1 MNATAD
7 GRGGSENGHGA
18 SGVDVDVIVVGGG
31 NAALCAAISAAETGA
46 RVRLLERA
54 PKPERGGNTCFTD
67 GLMRVVYDGADDIT
81 ALSPDL
87 TQDELASADFGTYT
101 EEQFFDDMARLTDY
115 RTNPDLCEILVT
127 RSRGTLRWM
136 RDHGVRFRPNFGRQA
151 YKVDGKFRFWG
162 GATLAVADGG
172 PGLVDSLFR
181 AAERVGVEIV
191 YDAWVRDLIVDAS
204 GAHGVRVRVA
214 GGAEQDQFAGAVVLA
229 CGGFEAN
236 AEWRARY
243 LGPGWD
249 LAKVRGSRYN
259 TGDGLDM
266 AMRAGAQAFG
276 HWSGCHA
283 TAWERNASDFGDPV
297 KTPQFQRHSYPLGIV
312 VNAKGERF
320 IDEGADFRNYTYAKY
335 GQAVLEQPGQVAWQI
350 FDNKVEALMRDE
362 YRTRYVTKYAA
373 DSLEGLASRLTDVDG
388 GQLLRTIEEF
398 NAAVAVDVPFDPNV
412 KDGRSADGLPV
423 PRSNWAN
430 RIDEPPFTAYEVTC
444 GVTFT
449 FGGLKITDQGQVVD
463 LNGAPISG
471 LYAAGEMVGGIFY
484 NNYPGGS
491 GLTSGAVFGRLSGRS
506 AADSVARSGS
516 VRDHATAGHQE
527 RITTP

>member
-1 MNATAD
+1 M
-7 GRGGSENGHGA
+7 
-18 SGVDVDVIVVGGG
+18 
-31 NAALCAAISAAETGA
+31 SAAEAGA

-54 PKPERGGNTCFTD
+54 PRAERGGNSLFTD
-67 GLMRVVYDGADDIT
+67 GLMRVVYDGADDIKE
-81 ALSPDL
+81 LSPDL
-87 TQDELASADFGTYT
+87 TDEELATSDFGTYT
-101 EEQFFDDMARLTDY
+101 ESQFFDDMGRITNY
-115 RTNPDLCEILVT
+115 RTDPDLCEILVT
-127 RSRGTLRWM
+127 RSRSTLRWM
-136 RDHGVRFRPNFGRQA
+136 HGHGVRFRPNFGRQA

-162 GATLAVADGG
+162 GATIAVADGG

-181 AAERVGVEIV
+181 AAERLGVEVV
-191 YDAWVRDLIVDAS
+191 YDAWVTDLVGDE
-204 GAHGVRVRVA
+204 HGVCGVRARVDGV
-214 GGAEQDQFAGAVVLA
+214 EQDLYAGAVVLA

-266 AMRAGAQAFG
+266 ALRAGAQPFG

-283 TAWERNASDFGDPV
+283 TAWERNASDFGDPA

-350 FDNKVEALMRDE
+350 FDSKVEALMRDE
-362 YRTRYVTKYAA
+362 YRTRYVTKVTA
-373 DSLEGLASRLTDVDG
+373 DSLDELARKLDEVDSR
-388 GQLLRTIEEF
+388 QLLRTIEDF

-412 KDGRSADGLPV
+412 KDGRSADGLPI

-430 RIDEPPFTAYEVTC
+430 RIDEGPFTAYEVTC

-449 FGGLKITDQGQVVD
+449 FGGVKITTGGQVIDRNEV
-463 LNGAPISG
+463 PIPG

-484 NNYPGGS
+484 HNYPGAS

-506 AADSVARSGS
+506 AADSAGRSTT
-516 VRDHATAGHQE
+516 VREHATDDHHE
-527 RITTP
+527 RITTA